1 MSCKTHEHVKR
12 LCGFKNRVFTKRR
25 TCCCVEKMLKSAG
38 YTDMGVIDELRNGT
52 DLVGCVERTEF
63 WPTKFQPASV
73 TLEKSNDMASKER
86 GGLHQQFVGVCEG
99 DFIEQVW
106 NKTMEEVTL
115 VFWLVLSRLTFEPEV
130 RHCMCLRRSL
140 IFLACGGT
148 THQFS
153 GIAAMAWIGSQLP
166 FA

>member
-1 MSCKTHEHVKR
+1 
-12 LCGFKNRVFTKRR
+12 
-25 TCCCVEKMLKSAG
+25 VEKMLKSAG

-73 TLEKSNDMASKER
+73 TLEKSYDMASKER

-130 RHCMCLRRSL
+130 RHSARLESQVHRWFSLDPPPTNFRSKW
-140 IFLACGGT
+140 ICFNACVCGVR
-148 THQFS
+148 
-153 GIAAMAWIGSQLP
+153 
-166 FA
+166 